1 MSVPRAGHAAPPAMT
16 FDQFFD
22 SDFAK
27 RTTVGELAEMLRA
40 VDGEP
45 GRVPV
50 RYSDLDGAA
59 LAWAVAIAE
68 GRAPIL
74 HPPTYGLPWRVVVE
88 EAGRLFAWRPH
99 VDWAQG
105 GPLLD
110 AWAVGFGVTQE
121 PGRRHFRAF
130 AYSKPPF
137 QRLAGGPTLLIAAC
151 RARVRAVLGE
161 WVGVPAELVA

>member
-1 MSVPRAGHAAPPAMT
+1 MT

-27 RTTVGELAEMLRA
+27 RTTVGELADMLRA
-40 VDGEP
+40 VDGHP

-59 LAWAVAIAE
+59 LAFAVATAE
-68 GRAPIL
+68 GRVPIL

-88 EAGRLFAWRPH
+88 EAGRLVAWRPY

-110 AWAVGFGVTQE
+110 AWLVGFGCVQDVD
-121 PGRRHFRAF
+121 RRQFRAF
-130 AYSKPPF
+130 AYSTPPS

-161 WVGVPAELVA
+161 WVGIPAELVA